1 MKKVI
6 TYSLLSIIGNIF
18 IPYPSYAGQQEE
30 IDSLISLMTLEE
42 KVRMTFGGERFG
54 EVIFPGVERLGIP
67 DLRGA
72 DGPRGVVIPDV
83 TVFPSG
89 LGYAATWN
97 EELSQRAGEV
107 IGEEAR
113 VNNVSVVFGP
123 AFNINRDPLGGRFFE
138 YMSEDPLLSGKI
150 AAAQIRGMQNQDV
163 IACAKHFAVNGRD
176 LNRNLYMTWAD
187 ERTLREIYL
196 KGFEIAV
203 KESDPWSVMTA
214 ANGLNGELCSD
225 NAWLLQQVL
234 KNEWGFSGIVM
245 TDFCHSRST
254 VKAALAGLDVDM
266 PWGHYEDVPFGEKLL
281 TAVEEGK
288 VPQEI
293 LDEKVRRLLEV
304 RYKIGVMGDKPDLRG
319 TGKKNTKDHQD
330 IALEMAR
337 ESVTLLKNKDNILPI
352 NPSKVN
358 NILVIGPS
366 ADRRFDVLG
375 LGGSS
380 GAQSPFEVT
389 VLQGIKNHLG
399 EDVNVTFLP
408 LTGEAEFN
416 IVDTEV
422 IPGDV
427 KVEYSDMNGGNKSN
441 TNSSSI
447 DFSWFNASPSENIKP
462 GELCAVA
469 NTMFKAP
476 KTGLYIFRLSSDD
489 TAEFWIEDM
498 GAPTL
503 KNGEHGVPQ
512 IGYALVQLEE
522 GREYP
527 VRVSY
532 RQTTEGAKNSTEM
545 NYWAKENPSL
555 RLEWSMQGDEKT
567 IATSLKPYKNEIK
580 KADYIIFA
588 GGLDH
593 NLDCEGRDRRSM
605 EFPEGQTELIKQLA
619 KLNKNLVVALYH
631 GSPVSLPWLE
641 EVPALIDLYYPGM
654 YGGEAFAEILFGEVN
669 PSGKLTFSW
678 PQKYS
683 DAPLNVMSSQDID
696 NVYCKEK
703 LNVGYRYY
711 DTYDKEPL
719 FPFGYGLSYTDF
731 EYKDLN
737 ISPDG
742 KSVTFLLKNIGK
754 TKGKETVQLY
764 VSQSGAKV
772 QRPKHE
778 LKAFKKISLEPGE
791 TKEVTISL
799 DKNAYSY
806 YDVNTHDWE
815 IDSAPFTIE
824 IGSSSKDIRLKKE
837 LTL

>member
-1 MKKVI
+1 
-6 TYSLLSIIGNIF
+6 
-18 IPYPSYAGQQEE
+18 
-30 IDSLISLMTLEE
+30 
-42 KVRMTFGGERFG
+42 
-54 EVIFPGVERLGIP
+54 
-67 DLRGA
+67 
-72 DGPRGVVIPDV
+72 
-83 TVFPSG
+83 
-89 LGYAATWN
+89 
-97 EELSQRAGEV
+97 
-107 IGEEAR
+107 
-113 VNNVSVVFGP
+113 
-123 AFNINRDPLGGRFFE
+123 
-138 YMSEDPLLSGKI
+138 
-150 AAAQIRGMQNQDV
+150 
-163 IACAKHFAVNGRD
+163 
-176 LNRNLYMTWAD
+176 
-187 ERTLREIYL
+187 
-196 KGFEIAV
+196 
-203 KESDPWSVMTA
+203 
-214 ANGLNGELCSD
+214 
-225 NAWLLQQVL
+225 
-234 KNEWGFSGIVM
+234 
-245 TDFCHSRST
+245 
-254 VKAALAGLDVDM
+254 
-266 PWGHYEDVPFGEKLL
+266 
-281 TAVEEGK
+281 
-288 VPQEI
+288 
-293 LDEKVRRLLEV
+293 
-304 RYKIGVMGDKPDLRG
+304 
-319 TGKKNTKDHQD
+319 
-330 IALEMAR
+330 
-337 ESVTLLKNKDNILPI
+337 
-352 NPSKVN
+352 
-358 NILVIGPS
+358 
-366 ADRRFDVLG
+366 
-375 LGGSS
+375 
-380 GAQSPFEVT
+380 
-389 VLQGIKNHLG
+389 
-399 EDVNVTFLP
+399 
-408 LTGEAEFN
+408 
-416 IVDTEV
+416 
-422 IPGDV
+422 
-427 KVEYSDMNGGNKSN
+427 
-441 TNSSSI
+441 
-447 DFSWFNASPSENIKP
+447 
-462 GELCAVA
+462 
-469 NTMFKAP
+469 
-476 KTGLYIFRLSSDD
+476 
-489 TAEFWIEDM
+489 M